1 MENLMNWYNTKCE
14 EANFNRL
21 GLMAFILLVQ
31 TCIIVPVTLLLI
43 SANGSDPIQFAL
55 MAVLSFAILVSL
67 LGDMSSKIVLPLFI
81 ISTIIHLGIILINII

>member
-43 SANGSDPIQFAL
+43 CVNGNDPIQFAL

-81 ISTIIHLGIILINII
+81 ISSLIHLGLILINII

>member
-43 SANGSDPIQFAL
+43 SVNGNDLIQFGL
-55 MAVLSFAILVSL
+55 MAILSFAILVSL
-67 LGDMSSKIVLPLFI
+67 LGDMSSKIILPLFI
-81 ISTIIHLGIILINII
+81 ISTLIHLGIILINIL

>member
-43 SANGSDPIQFAL
+43 SVNGNDLIQFAL
-55 MAVLSFAILVSL
+55 MAILSFAILVSL

-81 ISTIIHLGIILINII
+81 ISTIIHLGIILINIL